1 MGNKHLNEINH
12 MGCGCKSGG
21 AAPQPQQV
29 QQPQTVQPAQQNES
43 VQNAVKQTIEK
54 YYKK

>member
-1 MGNKHLNEINH
+1 